1 MERSV
6 RGLDEIDG
14 IGVFR
19 FWPTGNATA
28 RSVSRTRLQSAF
40 DLRRPNPLG
49 PLVAV
54 LPQQLTH
61 ASQQNLR
68 ETASSFDSVVFARVL
83 RRSGL
88 VPQANTSFSIA
99 AVAVLA

>member
-6 RGLDEIDG
+6 RGLDEING

-54 LPQQLTH
+54 LPQPLTH

-68 ETASSFDSVVFARVL
+68 ETASSFDTV
-83 RRSGL
+83 
-88 VPQANTSFSIA
+88 
-99 AVAVLA
+99 VLAPVVGPAGLEPRAPTTPAATPW